1 MKTALPMAVLAA
13 ALAGLAATPP
23 TPGHAEKYVIT
34 AIPAKMSA
42 KLTVTSPAYKN
53 GADIPFENTQYRGN
67 IFPGVN
73 WSKGP
78 EGTKSYVVIMQGG
91 LGGVGEA
98 VSGTSIHFTLMNVP
112 ASVISL
118 ATGLTTPPD
127 GAVYGVNVHGDNQ
140 QFAGPHTHGFTKH
153 EYHVQVFALDTV
165 LPNDP
170 KMSFETLETG
180 MTGHVLQSGE
190 IVGLAAMDP
199 ESPEAAQLKAAQ
211 PKK

>member
-1 MKTALPMAVLAA
+1 MQFAILFILEVWKPGLWRNGIMKINLSLAVLSA
-13 ALAGLAATPP
+13 ALAGVAATPP

-34 AIPAKMSA
+34 AIPAKMTA
-42 KLTVTSPAYKN
+42 KLTVTSPSYKN

-140 QFAGPHTHGFTKH
+140 QFAGPHTHGF
-153 EYHVQVFALDTV
+153 
-165 LPNDP
+165 
-170 KMSFETLETG
+170 
-180 MTGHVLQSGE
+180 
-190 IVGLAAMDP
+190 
-199 ESPEAAQLKAAQ
+199 
-211 PKK
+211 